1 MVLTI
6 CQCCSAT
13 LVSLVALCVGC
24 VLLLWPIGECVSF
37 LDAPEG
43 SCRVALEPHSTGDDR
58 DYCLETAFGPDLET
72 KGYAVIHNLLSAS
85 DVEKLV
91 EIHDTMNPSTPGATN
106 FNNQGI
112 SSPELAGIDIYAQV
126 PGLHQKIKDHLA
138 KAERTSGIRIT
149 DASGAFTRFSW
160 FAVTDHEDPTSLM
173 FSWHQDHEPW
183 WKEQDLYNYLNFYI
197 MLEKP
202 DPLDAGIKV
211 VPWDWLLAR
220 SSQMHELTARQGAA
234 SFFDVGDGKSMALI
248 DTYDRRYHLDFH
260 FDNVSCTPE
269 LRPGDAIVV
278 RGDTIHGTQVHRS
291 RRRSLSIRVWP
302 ANPDVS
308 IRRMLSGG
316 AKKFAMMRGASG
328 VYLYQVV
335 RTLLGKWPHEVPK
348 EQHWLISPIQQ
359 GFIGGVEVGN
369 WCHKFLV
376 PLRQSIETGLQA
388 IGARSSH

>member
-1 MVLTI
+1 MALTV
-6 CQCCSAT
+6 CQCCSST

-24 VLLLWPIGECVSF
+24 ALLLWPLGECVSF
-37 LDAPEG
+37 LEVADG
-43 SCRVALEPHSTGDDR
+43 SCRIALERQSPDDDR
-58 DYCLETAFGPDLET
+58 DYCLETSLGPDLET
-72 KGYAVIHNLLSAS
+72 KGYAVLHDLLSS
-85 DVEKLV
+85 SEVQKLV
-91 EIHDTMNPSTPGATN
+91 SIHAAMNPATPGATN

-112 SSPELAGIDIYAQV
+112 SSPELAGIDIYSQI
-126 PGLHQKIKDHLA
+126 PGLGSKIAAQLA
-138 KAERTSGIRIT
+138 EAERTSGIRIT
-149 DASGAFTRFSW
+149 DANGAFTRFSW

-211 VPWDWLLAR
+211 VPWDWLQKR
-220 SSQMHELTARQGAA
+220 SPEMFDLTVRQGAA
-234 SFFDVGDGKSMALI
+234 SYFDAGDGKSTALI

-260 FDNVSCTPE
+260 FDNVSCTPA

-302 ANPDVS
+302 STPNTS
-308 IRRMLSGG
+308 LRRLLTGG

-335 RTLLGKWPHEVPK
+335 KSVLGRWPHEVPK
-348 EQHWLISPIQQ
+348 EQRWLVSPIQRTFK
-359 GFIGGVEVGN
+359 GAVAAGN
-369 WCHKFLV
+369 LAHQLLV
-376 PLRQSIETGLQA
+376 PLRLSIERGMRA
-388 IGARSSH
+388 VGAR